1 MDNFGYKNWGGE
13 DSYDSSPNKY
23 GNYGNTSKK
32 SGGKYT
38 TESFD
43 YDISSDFADSPPIDQ
58 RAKKGGKAPAESFG
72 SSRFSTAR
80 SRSSVEERTREILE
94 RNKNVGKATEDAGDG
109 GRMKSYEETYKEL
122 MGGLELKEELSKPK
136 PQKKA
141 EETPV
146 SKSNLSMSRS
156 GMDSSLD
163 SPGDS
168 LEISAADLEVRI
180 TSPVRFSVVFSM
192 SSCISNVEDVL
203 D

>member
-1 MDNFGYKNWGGE
+1 MIAQHIMDSFGYKNWGGD

-23 GNYGNTSKK
+23 TNYGNKGK
-32 SGGKYT
+32 ASGGKYT
-38 TESFD
+38 SESFD

-58 RAKKGGKAPAESFG
+58 RAKKGGNATTESFG
-72 SSRFSTAR
+72 SNRFSTAR

-94 RNKNVGKATEDAGDG
+94 RNKNVGKATTDAGDG

-122 MGGLELKEELSKPK
+122 MGGLELKEEMSKPK

-146 SKSNLSMSRS
+146 SKSNLSMSQSR
-156 GMDSSLD
+156 MDSSLD

-168 LEISAADLEVRI
+168 LEISAADLEVCRCYLHATLI
-180 TSPVRFSVVFSM
+180 
-192 SSCISNVEDVL
+192 EQH
-203 D
+203 